1 MPPSPR
7 INQLGFS
14 TSTDLVKVVHQPGC
28 LDPNCLLPSCINI
41 KMQRSHLQTCTKT
54 PGTCDVCKQLKSSA
68 KKAVLPFSLRGSPST
83 QPTSW
88 KDEED
93 DEVTIIEVTPNIAR
107 DNPKMNQQIST
118 MKTMNSD
125 TAYNNLKNLQQVSY
139 DSVTRQDKAAVRY
152 GFSNQAQMR
161 PGTFQF
167 SNFNSLNT
175 SSQAFQPP
183 LEVLCNTLQAL
194 NTFIRLASSSQL
206 ELQVIPLLE
215 QALADMKVTARK
227 RLDLEGGIS
236 PMPVPRNSSVVMEYC
251 DTDACI
257 PDNQWLRVQ
266 PPPPPPPPPVS
277 PPFPSSTLQSTSPMS
292 SSVSLATAWELPSST
307 VKSSTTLLSHG
318 EESTYGDAEN
328 DESQFDLQDIIL
340 LDFVDEL
347 LG

>member
-1 MPPSPR
+1 M
-7 INQLGFS
+7 
-14 TSTDLVKVVHQPGC
+14 
-28 LDPNCLLPSCINI
+28 
-41 KMQRSHLQTCTKT
+41 
-54 PGTCDVCKQLKSSA
+54 
-68 KKAVLPFSLRGSPST
+68 
-83 QPTSW
+83 QPTSS

-107 DNPKMNQQIST
+107 DNPKMNRQIST

-125 TAYNNLKNLQQVSY
+125 TTYNNLKNLQHVSY

-152 GFSNQAQMR
+152 GFPNQAQMR
-161 PGTFQF
+161 QGTFQL

-215 QALADMKVTARK
+215 QALADMKVTALK

-236 PMPVPRNSSVVMEYC
+236 PIPVPLRNSPVVMEYC

-266 PPPPPPPPPVS
+266 PPPPPPPPP
-277 PPFPSSTLQSTSPMS
+277 PTFPSSTLQSTSPMS
-292 SSVSLATAWELPSST
+292 SSVSLATTWELPSST

-328 DESQFDLQDIIL
+328 DESQLDLQDIIL

>member
-1 MPPSPR
+1 MQPS
-7 INQLGFS
+7 
-14 TSTDLVKVVHQPGC
+14 
-28 LDPNCLLPSCINI
+28 
-41 KMQRSHLQTCTKT
+41 
-54 PGTCDVCKQLKSSA
+54 SS
-68 KKAVLPFSLRGSPST
+68 
-83 QPTSW
+83 

-118 MKTMNSD
+118 MKTINSD
-125 TAYNNLKNLQQVSY
+125 IAYNNLKNLQQVSY
-139 DSVTRQDKAAVRY
+139 DSVTRLDKAAVRY

-215 QALADMKVTARK
+215 QALADMKVTALK

-236 PMPVPRNSSVVMEYC
+236 PIPVPLRNSPVVMEYC
-251 DTDACI
+251 DTEACI

-266 PPPPPPPPPVS
+266 PPPPPPPPLAPPPVT
-277 PPFPSSTLQSTSPMS
+277 PPFPSSAPQSTSPMS

-318 EESTYGDAEN
+318 EEPTYGDAEN

>member
-1 MPPSPR
+1 M
-7 INQLGFS
+7 
-14 TSTDLVKVVHQPGC
+14 
-28 LDPNCLLPSCINI
+28 
-41 KMQRSHLQTCTKT
+41 
-54 PGTCDVCKQLKSSA
+54 
-68 KKAVLPFSLRGSPST
+68 
-83 QPTSW
+83 QPTSL

-266 PPPPPPPPPVS
+266 PPPSPPPPPVS

-307 VKSSTTLLSHG
+307 VKSSTTLLSNG

-347 LG
+347 LA